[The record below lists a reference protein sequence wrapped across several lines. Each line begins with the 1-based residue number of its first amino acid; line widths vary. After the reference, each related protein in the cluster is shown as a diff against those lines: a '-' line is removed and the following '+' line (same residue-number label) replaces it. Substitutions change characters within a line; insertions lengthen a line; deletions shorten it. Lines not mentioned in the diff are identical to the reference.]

1 MSEDKSSMVELF
13 RQKEKELNSLIS
25 GFEANSI
32 DDIIWFTLFCRI
44 FRLNYAVSFNINIIN
59 VYILHLILKWS
70 TKP

>member
-32 DDIIWFTLFCRI
+32 DDII
-44 FRLNYAVSFNINIIN
+44 
-59 VYILHLILKWS
+59 
-70 TKP
+70 